1 MSNENEVVT
10 QDEDGVIADVLNG
23 VEGAIQNKNILELP
37 VRIVVSVGGAQIS
50 VRDLIDLK
58 PDTVIDL
65 EAGIDDPVEIFVGER
80 LIARGALVEATDNE
94 NGIGVRLVEICG
106 IGG

>member
-1 MSNENEVVT
+1 MSTENEVVAPD
-10 QDEDGVIADVLNG
+10 DEVIADVLKG

-37 VRIVVSVGGAQIS
+37 VRIVVCVGGAQ
-50 VRDLIDLK
+50 VTVKDLIDLK
-58 PDTVIDL
+58 PETVIDL
-65 EAGIDDPVEIFVGER
+65 EAQIDDPVDIFVGER